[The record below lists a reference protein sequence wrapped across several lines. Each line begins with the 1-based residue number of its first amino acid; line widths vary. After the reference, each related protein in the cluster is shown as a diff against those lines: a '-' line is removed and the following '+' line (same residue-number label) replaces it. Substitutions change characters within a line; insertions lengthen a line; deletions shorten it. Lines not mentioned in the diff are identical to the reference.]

1 MSNCLWP
8 MDCSWPGS
16 SVHGIF
22 QARILEWVFSF
33 PSPRDLPDPGIEPAS
48 LASPT
53 LASGFF
59 TTSATWEAPN
69 QTCLVV
75 NMGLYLLDFTL
86 LLWFRYYSYS
96 ILVLWIFSV
105 FPTFVSATKL
115 QINKEPSSKSCRK
128 GFFLIQLLVSKE
140 HPLSQCVKQGNV
152 MGIFWIQH
160 DHGWCGLEGC
170 KLCKKT
176 KATEHS
182 KMSQSIDH

>member
-8 MDCSWPGS
+8 MDCSRPGS

-33 PSPRDLPDPGIEPAS
+33 PSPGDLPDPGIEPAS

-69 QTCLVV
+69 QACLVV

-96 ILVLWIFSV
+96 ILVLALWIFSV

-140 HPLSQCVKQGNV
+140 HSPVSVCETG
-152 MGIFWIQH
+152 
-160 DHGWCGLEGC
+160 
-170 KLCKKT
+170 
-176 KATEHS
+176 
-182 KMSQSIDH
+182 